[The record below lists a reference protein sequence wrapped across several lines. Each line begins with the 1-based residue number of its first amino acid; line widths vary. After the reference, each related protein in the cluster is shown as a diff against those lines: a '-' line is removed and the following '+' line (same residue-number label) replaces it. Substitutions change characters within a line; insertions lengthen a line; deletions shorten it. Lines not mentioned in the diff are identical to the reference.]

1 MAQIDEN
8 PFADPVL
15 NHPFQ
20 DPAVTQVTDSSNRGL
35 TEYNPFASDDFG
47 RQIGSTVPV
56 GPAGAPPLASQ
67 TQPAVM
73 QPTEEPPTFPAQLPS
88 QQMGS
93 AITADL
99 KRQQEELERKAAEL
113 DRREHEMQGHNYN
126 ARKNNW
132 PPLPAK
138 CPVGPC
144 FYQDFAIDIPLD
156 FQRTVRILYYMWM
169 FHFITLFLNV
179 LGCLAWFIVNAS
191 KGVDFGL
198 SIVWFIVFTPCSF
211 VCWYRPVYKAC
222 RSDSSFNFFLFFFI
236 FFAQFVVHVLQ
247 AVGIPGWGNC
257 GWISTIGAF
266 SSNIA
271 VGVILSIIAIMFTAS
286 AALSLIML
294 KRVHSM
300 YRRTGASFEKA
311 QQEFAQG
318 VFTNRTV
325 QNTAANAAAAS
336 LRDPM

>member
-47 RQIGSTVPV
+47 RQVR
-56 GPAGAPPLASQ
+56 PA
-67 TQPAVM
+67 PAI
-73 QPTEEPPTFPAQLPS
+73 PAIPS
-88 QQMGS
+88 ARGDPS
-93 AITADL
+93 GTPSSKPCAITADL

-169 FHFITLFLNV
+169 FHSITLFLNV
-179 LGCLAWFIVNAS
+179 LGCLAWFIVDAS

-271 VGVILSIIAIMFTAS
+271 VGVILSIIAVMFTAS